1 MATTFHD
8 DPRRLVLRLLDRRAG
23 EGLTVG
29 QLARAIGLPP
39 STVTTALGE
48 LVAVGLVR
56 VDDDEYL
63 STLQLD

>member
-1 MATTFHD
+1 MATTYRD
-8 DPRRLVLRLLDRRAG
+8 DPLRLVLRVLDHRSG
-23 EGLTVG
+23 EGLTAG
-29 QLARAIGLPP
+29 QLARAIGLPV
-39 STVTTALGE
+39 STVTVALGE

>member
-1 MATTFHD
+1 MATTFQN
-8 DPRRLVLRLLDRRAG
+8 DPRRLVLRLLDVRSG
-23 EGLTVG
+23 EGLTAG
-29 QLARAIGLPP
+29 QVSRTIGLPL
-39 STVTTALGE
+39 STVTAALGE

>member
-8 DPRRLVLRLLDRRAG
+8 DPRRLVLRMLDHHAG
-23 EGLTVG
+23 EGYTVG
-29 QLARAIGLPP
+29 QLARTIGLPL

-48 LVAVGLVR
+48 LVSVGLVR

>member
-29 QLARAIGLPP
+29 QLARTIGLPL

>member
-8 DPRRLVLRLLDRRAG
+8 DPRRLVLRLLDLRAG
-23 EGLTVG
+23 EGLTAG
-29 QLARAIGLPP
+29 QLARTIGLPL
-39 STVTTALGE
+39 SAVSTALGE

>member
-1 MATTFHD
+1 
-8 DPRRLVLRLLDRRAG
+8 V
-23 EGLTVG
+23 
-29 QLARAIGLPP
+29 

>member
-29 QLARAIGLPP
+29 QLARAIGLPL

>member
-8 DPRRLVLRLLDRRAG
+8 DPRRLVLRLLDRPAG